1 MDLRMKLDL
10 AKLVVLCVLIPITG
24 CFDNGVPT
32 PPPDPLTL
40 AREYSGLWV
49 PERAQLLK
57 YEDSFYNE
65 QQRLMHRQGLLGL
78 TMQLTPTDFAALA
91 EVAVARGY
99 TALESR
105 RAMPPDSIR
114 DQDVRSLPVE
124 TPGLYQISRGQG
136 PNRITV
142 ILREDTHTLQ
152 IKMVQLLNHFFPV
165 SATDSL
171 LRRYS
176 CSEGSCSVEPIG
188 RPRRR

>member
-1 MDLRMKLDL
+1 MKLDL
-10 AKLVVLCVLIPITG
+10 MRPVLLCFLLSLTG
-24 CFDNGVPT
+24 CFDSGVPM

-49 PERAQLLK
+49 PQSARLLK

-65 QQRLMHRQGLLGL
+65 QQGLMHRQGLLEI

-91 EVAVARGY
+91 EAAVARGY

-152 IKMVQLLNHFFPV
+152 LKMVQLLNSFFPV
-165 SATDSL
+165 SATDSVV
-171 LRRYS
+171 RRYS

-188 RPRRR
+188 RPRQR